1 MILLLESY
9 EDIRIVSQVAT
20 INIEQIEKE
29 LFSPIAKKKSFVA
42 AAGGGSGHQTN
53 DDIYIGSVD
62 IHKNGQ

>member
-1 MILLLESY
+1 
-9 EDIRIVSQVAT
+9 VAT

>member
-42 AAGGGSGHQTN
+42 AAGEGSGHQTN

-62 IHKNGQ
+62 IHKNG

>member
-9 EDIRIVSQVAT
+9 EDIRVVSNVAT
-20 INIEQIEKE
+20 INIDQIEKE

-42 AAGGGSGHQTN
+42 GAGGGSGHQTN